1 MFPSSAL
8 QITLQLEMH
17 TALILVLITMLVG
30 LSLEPFYMLISINM
44 YKQCRVIVC
53 TAFTVDVI

>member
-30 LSLEPFYMLISINM
+30 LSLEPLISINM